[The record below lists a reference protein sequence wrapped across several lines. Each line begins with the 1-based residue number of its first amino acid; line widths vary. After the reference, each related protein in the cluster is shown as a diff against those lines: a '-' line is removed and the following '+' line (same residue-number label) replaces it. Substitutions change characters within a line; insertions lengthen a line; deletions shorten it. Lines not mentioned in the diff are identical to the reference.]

1 MQSYGEGG
9 KGDTSRREGERIYDM
24 GEEEKYKEELGL
36 QELFERH
43 EGHPCADRA
52 QEVVPP

>member
-9 KGDTSRREGERIYDM
+9 VQIGEKGRGGDM
-24 GEEEKYKEELGL
+24 GEEEKYKEELCL

-43 EGHPCADRA
+43 EGHPRTDRA